1 MMKTKRPAYLI
12 LTVVMALAAV
22 LLLIGLMD
30 VSSANAQENPGA
42 SPVRP
47 PEFEFVVF
55 LTDTLP
61 VDITD
66 LSGIPL
72 PHQGQHGGRVSCH
85 GEKCNQKTQ
94 LSFITEEAKY
104 EYKFS
109 TRLALD
115 PVERRAVVAGTGTI
129 STSGHKERFSFT
141 ATFED
146 LRDGTLYVRYEA
158 SNPGASFIIPS
169 SPGRFE
175 IRSR

>member
-1 MMKTKRPAYLI
+1 MKTKRPEYLI
-12 LTVVMALAAV
+12 STVAMAFAAV

-30 VSSANAQENPGA
+30 VSSANAQENEGVK
-42 SPVRP
+42 PVRP
-47 PEFEFVVF
+47 PQDEFIVF

-66 LSGIPL
+66 LSGNPL
-72 PHQGQHGGRVSCH
+72 PQGQHGGRVTCH
-85 GEKCNQKTQ
+85 GEKCIQKTQ
-94 LSFITEEAKY
+94 LSFMTEEAEY

-115 PVERRAVVAGTGTI
+115 PEARRAVVAGTGSI

-146 LRDGTLYVRYEA
+146 LRDGTVYVKYEA
-158 SNPGASFIIPS
+158 SNPGASFIIPR
-169 SPGRFE
+169 SPGIFE